1 MPRILRD
8 DRFERPQYRTEAS
21 VDHPRSVYA
30 TFRKSMAAAAP
41 AVIPSTLQ
49 SEKRRDRLDSVDLLR
64 GFVMVVMAL
73 DHVRDFV
80 SNAHFDPADVSK
92 TTPALFFT
100 RWITHYCAPTFVFLA
115 GTGAFISMSRGK
127 PKKDLAR
134 FLLTRGA
141 WLIFLEATV
150 VKFGWSYALA
160 PFFGLQVIWVLG
172 WCMMLMA
179 GIIFLPRR
187 AIAALGIAIIVLH
200 NLLDGIH
207 AKSFGAWAPLWNFLH
222 QFGVIKL
229 GPATVIIV
237 YPLIP
242 WIGVMAAGYAFGEL
256 LIVDAKKRVRRL
268 FLLGGALTFAFVVL
282 RFAAFYGDPHPW
294 RPLETP
300 AKTIM
305 SFFACEKYPPS
316 LLYLLM
322 TLGPGIMALG
332 AFESVKGA
340 IAKPFIVFGRVPM
353 FYYLLHLYVIH
364 LLTIALALFLFP
376 SAVSQ
381 VLDGPF
387 AESFPDSYG
396 LRLPG
401 VYAMWILA
409 ILLLY
414 PACKWFAGVKE
425 RRRDPWLSY
434 L

>member
-1 MPRILRD
+1 
-8 DRFERPQYRTEAS
+8 
-21 VDHPRSVYA
+21 
-30 TFRKSMAAAAP
+30 MAAVAP
-41 AVIPSTLQ
+41 AVLPSTLQ
-49 SEKRRDRLDSVDLLR
+49 SLKRRDRLDSVDLLR
-64 GFVMVVMAL
+64 GLVMVIMAL

-80 SNAHFDPADVSK
+80 SDAHFDPADVAK

-115 GTGAFISMSRGK
+115 GTGAFISMSRVK
-127 PKKDLAR
+127 PKKDLAS

-141 WLIFLEATV
+141 WLVFLEATV
-150 VKFGWSYALA
+150 VKFGWSYALS

-172 WCMMLMA
+172 WCMILMA
-179 GIIFLPRR
+179 GIIFLPRP
-187 AIAALGIAIIVLH
+187 AIAAFGIAIIVFH

-207 AKSFGAWAPLWNFLH
+207 ASSFGAAAPLWNFLH
-222 QFGVIKL
+222 EFGFIKV
-229 GPATVIIV
+229 GPLQLILV

-242 WIGVMAAGYAFGEL
+242 WLGVMAAGYAFGEFL
-256 LIVDAKKRVRRL
+256 VVDPTRRVRRL
-268 FLLGGALTFAFVVL
+268 FLLGGAITIAFVIL
-282 RFAAFYGDPHPW
+282 RFAALYGDPHPW
-294 RPLETP
+294 HPLETP

-305 SFFACEKYPPS
+305 FFFACEKYPPS

-332 AFESVKGA
+332 AFELALAPKATSPGPVRGA
-340 IAKPFIVFGRVPM
+340 IARPFIVFGRVPM
-353 FYYLLHLYVIH
+353 FYYLLHLHVIH
-364 LLTIALALFLFP
+364 VMTIALAFFLYGKVIP
-376 SAVSQ
+376 Q

-387 AESFPDSYG
+387 AEPFPDSYG
-396 LRLPG
+396 VRLPG